1 MAGHLLPPVKPPPVI
16 APSLAFFAPSDASF
30 AREVFQSHG
39 MQLESVGVRWQ
50 QAIRDPARPKRPQRR
65 RRRLGP
71 PTCCGTGFL
80 PAGGLGIFG
89 RKL

>member
-50 QAIRDPARPKRPQRR
+50 QAIRHPASPKRPQRR

-71 PTCCGTGFL
+71 PTV
-80 PAGGLGIFG
+80 AGQVFFRPGAWGIFG